1 MNLQVIFSLYN
12 INIVPL
18 EQILTL
24 KQVVGY

>member
-1 MNLQVIFSLYN
+1 MNLQVILSLYN